1 MTISKDKMVSVT
13 YELKLD
19 GKGGD
24 VFETAGKE
32 NPLSFLYGS
41 GMMLPAFEQAL
52 AGKKVSD
59 VFEIAI
65 PAIDAYGEVNDEAI
79 VDLPKHIFMVDG
91 KIDEELIAPGN
102 SVPMMSTSGQRMEGL
117 VISVDEQVVKMDF
130 NHPLA
135 GENLHF
141 TGEVLEVRDA
151 TPEELSVMFSGG
163 GCGSGCGCGSG
174 ESKNSG
180 GGCGSGC
187 GCGDTESKNSGGSC
201 GSGCGCGDTESNLES
216 CETGSCGDGKGG
228 SCGCN

>member
-1 MTISKDKMVSVT
+1 MTIAKDKMVSVT

-19 GKGGD
+19 GKDGD
-24 VFETAGKE
+24 VFEKAGKDS
-32 NPLSFLYGS
+32 PLVFLYGS
-41 GMMLPAFEQAL
+41 GMMLPAFENAL
-52 AGKKVSD
+52 LNKKVND
-59 VFEIAI
+59 TFEISIA
-65 PAIDAYGEVNDEAI
+65 AVDAYGEVNEEAI

-117 VISVDEQVVKMDF
+117 VVSVDENTVQMDF

-135 GENLHF
+135 GEDLHF

-151 TPEELSVMFSGG
+151 TPEELSVMFS
-163 GCGSGCGCGSG
+163 SGCGCGSG
-174 ESKNSG
+174 GCGSG
-180 GGCGSGC
+180 EKEGGCGSGC
-187 GCGDTESKNSGGSC
+187 GCGDS
-201 GSGCGCGDTESNLES
+201 ESNLES

>member
-19 GKGGD
+19 GKEGE
-24 VFETAGKE
+24 VFEKAGKDS
-32 NPLSFLYGS
+32 PLVFLYGS
-41 GMMLPAFEQAL
+41 GMMLPAFENAL
-52 AGKKVSD
+52 LDKKAND
-59 VFEIAI
+59 TFEISIA
-65 PAIDAYGEVNDEAI
+65 AVDAYGEVNEEAI
-79 VDLPKHIFMVDG
+79 VELPKHIFMVDG

-117 VISVDEQVVKMDF
+117 VVSVDENTVQMDF

-135 GENLHF
+135 GEDLHF

-163 GCGSGCGCGSG
+163 GCGCGSGGCGSG
-174 ESKNSG
+174 EKQG

-187 GCGDTESKNSGGSC
+187 GCSDTEDSMEG
-201 GSGCGCGDTESNLES
+201 
-216 CETGSCGDGKGG
+216 CETGSCGDSKGG

>member
-19 GKGGD
+19 GKEGE
-24 VFETAGKE
+24 VFEKAGKDS
-32 NPLSFLYGS
+32 PLVFLYGS
-41 GMMLPAFEQAL
+41 GMMLPAFENAL
-52 AGKKVSD
+52 LNKKAND
-59 VFEIAI
+59 TFEISI
-65 PAIDAYGEVNDEAI
+65 PAVDAYGEVNEEAI
-79 VDLPKHIFMVDG
+79 VDLPKNIFMVDG

-117 VISVDEQVVKMDF
+117 VVSVDENTVQMDF

-135 GENLHF
+135 GEDLHF

-163 GCGSGCGCGSG
+163 GCGCGSGGCGSG
-174 ESKNSG
+174 EKQG

-187 GCGDTESKNSGGSC
+187 GCSDTE
-201 GSGCGCGDTESNLES
+201 DNLES
-216 CETGSCGDGKGG
+216 CETGSCSDGKGG

>member
-19 GKGGD
+19 GKEGE
-24 VFETAGKE
+24 VFEKAGADS
-32 NPLSFLYGS
+32 PLVFLYGS
-41 GMMLPAFEQAL
+41 GMMLPAFETAL
-52 AGKKVSD
+52 LNKNAADS
-59 VFEIAI
+59 FEISIA
-65 PAIDAYGEVNDEAI
+65 AVDAYGEVNDEAI

-117 VISVDEQVVKMDF
+117 VISVDENTVKMDF

-151 TPEELSVMFSGG
+151 TPEELSVMFSSGC
-163 GCGSGCGCGSG
+163 GCGSGGCGSG

-180 GGCGSGC
+180 GG
-187 GCGDTESKNSGGSC
+187 C